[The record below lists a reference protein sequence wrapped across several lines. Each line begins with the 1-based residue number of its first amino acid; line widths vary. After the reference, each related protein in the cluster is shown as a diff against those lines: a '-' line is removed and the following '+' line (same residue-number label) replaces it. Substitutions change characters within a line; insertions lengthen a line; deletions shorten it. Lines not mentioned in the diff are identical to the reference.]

1 MPAILWQRSTPG
13 SSLASPPGMR
23 RFFLLMVLL
32 AGCAPTRPMTADERA
47 ERWEL
52 PPPRPVPN
60 EPAPVTVPPPP
71 PSLAR

>member
-1 MPAILWQRSTPG
+1 
-13 SSLASPPGMR
+13 MR

-60 EPAPVTVPPPP
+60 EPAPVTVPPPS
-71 PSLAR
+71 PSLVR